1 MKLTDNCS
9 CYTAAL
15 SSGVAFGIILSGLIT
30 IHNDWRTI
38 YYVATA
44 LIGALTLLVFFTMP
58 ETSFNRSPAEVPTPL
73 HEPSKLYDEDK
84 SATSH
89 LSKVDTNNP
98 EAAAPAKHYKKR
110 TYVQSLKIFCGTLT
124 TESIFKIFVR
134 PIAFLILPPV
144 IWATLVMS
152 VTIGFLV
159 AISSNFAS
167 AFQETYGFQ
176 PYQAGLCFV
185 AGVIGSLLGIF
196 AGGWC
201 SDWTANFLTRRNNGI
216 REPEM
221 RLPSMTL
228 GLIASPLALIL
239 YGVGIQ
245 NKLHWMVPTL
255 GLGLCKFCLW
265 VSQRFLD

>member
-1 MKLTDNCS
+1 MGLTDNSS

-15 SSGVAFGIILSGLIT
+15 SSGVAAGTILSGLIT

-58 ETSFNRSPAEVPTPL
+58 ETSFNRSPVNVPTPL
-73 HEPSKLYDEDK
+73 HEPSKLYEERK

-89 LSKVDTNNP
+89 HSNVETGERLP
-98 EAAAPAKHYKKR
+98 PPKKR
-110 TYVQSLKIFCGTLT
+110 TYAQNLRIFNGTLT
-124 TESIFKIFVR
+124 KESILKIFVR

-167 AFQETYGFQ
+167 AFSEVYGFA
-176 PYQAGLCFV
+176 PYQSGLCFI
-185 AGVIGSLLGIF
+185 AGILGSLIGIF
-196 AGGWC
+196 AGGWF
-201 SDWTANFLTRRNNGI
+201 SDWTANVLTRRNGGI

-221 RLPSMTL
+221 RLPSMVL

-255 GLGLCKFCLW
+255 GLGLRKFSL
-265 VSQRFLD
+265 SNLLLLT